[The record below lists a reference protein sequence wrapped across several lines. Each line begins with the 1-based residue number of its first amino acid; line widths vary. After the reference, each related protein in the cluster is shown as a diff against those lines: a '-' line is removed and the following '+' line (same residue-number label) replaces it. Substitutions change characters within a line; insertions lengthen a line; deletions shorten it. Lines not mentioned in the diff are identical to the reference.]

1 MRAETFM
8 KICEIYDITSLFF
21 FFQSHSAL
29 RIFFFSLRLKANTKR
44 SGSAYS
50 GKQSNF
56 CVFLLLL
63 NKPAWV
69 TKQKGNRCTL
79 EMRIL
84 QMILQLPPIP
94 PTPIHFEKTP
104 SLVIKK
110 RESRWIVRLSPAF
123 RLAGPEWVR
132 RWGGGGG
139 LLVWLQVYFCQSV
152 SFFFF
157 FDWQSTKRIVSIK
170 PLYRSSDMNV

>member
-1 MRAETFM
+1 MRAETLM
-8 KICEIYDITSLFF
+8 KICNIYHITSLFF
-21 FFQSHSAL
+21 LIYTF
-29 RIFFFSLRLKANTKR
+29 FFFSNHILHLGVFFWLKANTKR

-132 RWGGGGG
+132 RWGWGAG

-152 SFFFF
+152 SQFFFF
-157 FDWQSTKRIVSIK
+157 FFFLTGNL
-170 PLYRSSDMNV
+170 PNV